1 VKNSVAS
8 AIISAMPP
16 QSVQN
21 LNIHSGAIP
30 GSLKL
35 SSDMLYPGERS
46 LIWFQDTWQ
55 EFKTQFKLRSAQAIL
70 S

>member
-1 VKNSVAS
+1 
-8 AIISAMPP
+8 MPP

-30 GSLKL
+30 GSPKL
-35 SSDMLYPGERS
+35 GIGMLYPGECS
-46 LIWFQDTWQ
+46 LIWFQNTWH